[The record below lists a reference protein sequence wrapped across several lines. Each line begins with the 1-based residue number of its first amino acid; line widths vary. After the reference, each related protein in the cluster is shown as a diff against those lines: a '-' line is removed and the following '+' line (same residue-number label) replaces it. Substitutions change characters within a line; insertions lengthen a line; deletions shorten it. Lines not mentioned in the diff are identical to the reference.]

1 MTRLYNLPPG
11 KSLEIGIYTFEKLK
25 HKKPATPVKK
35 RVAKPKQKPA
45 VASTK
50 KKFVTPTEI
59 TRYGKKYERISS
71 HYNNKNKSLA
81 NAVSKSYKDKGYK
94 TVIVPSEGKF
104 GTIYETYCC
113 FEAPKKKPSVTPKK
127 RVVKKKPVKPAKK
140 PVKRGITIK
149 TSDHQ
154 TGSSRIKIDKTIK
167 ALSPGKRKSASGS
180 IYYEK
185 RKNRSDMVG
194 SRV

>member
-1 MTRLYNLPPG
+1 MTNRYSHEKRTLSNDDDLGYAVQGVVHRSGYSKDGLYTFMTRLYNLPPG

-25 HKKPATPVKK
+25 PKKVAKPKSKPTVATKKKPSITPKK
-35 RVAKPKQKPA
+35 RVAKKKA
-45 VASTK
+45 V
-50 KKFVTPTEI
+50 
-59 TRYGKKYERISS
+59 
-71 HYNNKNKSLA
+71 KS
-81 NAVSKSYKDKGYK
+81 
-94 TVIVPSEGKF
+94 
-104 GTIYETYCC
+104 
-113 FEAPKKKPSVTPKK
+113 
-127 RVVKKKPVKPAKK
+127 AKK

>member
-1 MTRLYNLPPG
+1 MTNRYSHEKRTLSNDDDLGYAVQGVVHRSGYSKDGLYTFMTRLYNLPPG

-25 HKKPATPVKK
+25 PKKVSKPKKTSTPAKK
-35 RVAKPKQKPA
+35 RVAKPKSKPT
-45 VASTK
+45 VAT
-50 KKFVTPTEI
+50 
-59 TRYGKKYERISS
+59 
-71 HYNNKNKSLA
+71 
-81 NAVSKSYKDKGYK
+81 
-94 TVIVPSEGKF
+94 
-104 GTIYETYCC
+104 
-113 FEAPKKKPSVTPKK
+113 KK
-127 RVVKKKPVKPAKK
+127 RVAKKKAVKSAKK
-140 PVKRGITIK
+140 PIKRGITIK

-154 TGSSRIKIDKTIK
+154 TGSSRIKIDETIK

>member
-1 MTRLYNLPPG
+1 MTDKYLMTNGYSHEKKTLSNDDDLGYAVQGVVHRSGYSKDGLYTFMTRLYNLPPG

-25 HKKPATPVKK
+25 PKKVSKPKKTSTPAKK
-35 RVAKPKQKPA
+35 RVAKPKSKPT
-45 VASTK
+45 VAT
-50 KKFVTPTEI
+50 
-59 TRYGKKYERISS
+59 
-71 HYNNKNKSLA
+71 
-81 NAVSKSYKDKGYK
+81 
-94 TVIVPSEGKF
+94 
-104 GTIYETYCC
+104 
-113 FEAPKKKPSVTPKK
+113 KKKPSITPKK
-127 RVVKKKPVKPAKK
+127 RVAKKKAVKPAKK
-140 PVKRGITIK
+140 PVKRGRTIK